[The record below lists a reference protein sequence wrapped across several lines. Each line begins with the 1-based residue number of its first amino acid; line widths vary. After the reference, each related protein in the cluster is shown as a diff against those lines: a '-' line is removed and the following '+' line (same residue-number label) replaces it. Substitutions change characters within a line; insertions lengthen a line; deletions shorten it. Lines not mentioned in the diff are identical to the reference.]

1 MGHHG
6 PDRFRRLRRCR
17 LTRMRLRDVATGVI
31 VNVDD
36 ARGAEM
42 VGSHWELADQ
52 PEPAKE
58 TPAETPRKR
67 QTRTKSTVE

>member
-52 PEPAKE
+52 PEPAE
-58 TPAETPRKR
+58 EDSDRSPAPRKR
-67 QTRTKSTVE
+67 TARKK

>member
-1 MGHHG
+1 
-6 PDRFRRLRRCR
+6 
-17 LTRMRLRDVATGVI
+17 MRLRDVATGVV

-42 VGSHWELADQ
+42 VGSHWELVDQ

-58 TPAETPRKR
+58 AEPSEAPAPSRRGRPRKN
-67 QTRTKSTVE
+67 

>member
-1 MGHHG
+1 
-6 PDRFRRLRRCR
+6 
-17 LTRMRLRDVATGVI
+17 MRLRDVATGVV

-42 VGSHWELADQ
+42 VGSHWELADR

-67 QTRTKSTVE
+67 QARTKPTVE